1 MAIGG
6 NSFEVNPETEKFLCE
21 RLLDQTQPIS
31 ERFRVLFS
39 HRHYT
44 IVSTK
49 LHTVPQVCLFIF
61 IFFVKLGEIMKGQ
74 IFDWK
79 VNDETALTVLE
90 FQLVIVFQYYTD
102 ETSR

>member
-6 NSFEVNPETEKFLCE
+6 NSFEVNLETEKFLCE

-49 LHTVPQVCLFIF
+49 LHTVPQV
-61 IFFVKLGEIMKGQ
+61 
-74 IFDWK
+74 
-79 VNDETALTVLE
+79 NDETALTVLE

>member
-21 RLLDQTQPIS
+21 QLLDQTQPIS

-49 LHTVPQVCLFIF
+49 LHTVPQV
-61 IFFVKLGEIMKGQ
+61 
-74 IFDWK
+74 
-79 VNDETALTVLE
+79 NDEAALTVLE